1 MNSHLSK
8 ARSCAWYEKGK
19 LRDLGLDHIG
29 ALHCADSFH
38 SRERHTVPSGSDSRG
53 PVNPGMPIPILK
65 GLIEPLLSLFNEYT
79 VH

>member
-1 MNSHLSK
+1 MQVRPGFHPS
-8 ARSCAWYEKGK
+8 EKGNITCTY
-19 LRDLGLDHIG
+19 LYLHIG

-65 GLIEPLLSLFNEYT
+65 GHREPLLSLFNEYT